1 MSSYLLIRHKVRD
14 FSMWKTGYDAHL
26 PKRVEAGLTEA
37 HFFQNSS
44 DLNEVIILF
53 KAEDLGRAKTF
64 TESAD
69 LREIMQKL
77 GVIDKPNIYFLT
89 E

>member
-1 MSSYLLIRHKVRD
+1 MSNYLLIRHKVRD

-26 PKRVEAGLTEA
+26 PKRIEAGLTEA
-37 HFFQNSS
+37 HFFQSNS
-44 DLNEVIILF
+44 DLNEVVILF

-77 GVIDKPNIYFLT
+77 GVIDKPDIYFLK